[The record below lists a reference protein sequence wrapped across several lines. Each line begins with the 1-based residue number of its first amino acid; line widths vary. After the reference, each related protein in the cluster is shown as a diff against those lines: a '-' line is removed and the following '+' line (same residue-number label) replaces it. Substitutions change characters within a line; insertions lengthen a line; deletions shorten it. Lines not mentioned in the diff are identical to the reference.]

1 MPILA
6 KAILA
11 IFLCSILYADE
22 KKPQN
27 SDEETVKKIYI
38 PKDLNDCFKEL
49 NKLLAKGDIDK
60 IKKGKV
66 DAVDMH
72 FGLGM
77 GIRNTWGL
85 WGDSRLAKYFKKHG
99 IKHPDNMSGII
110 LDSYVDHLKGKPI
123 NFDWQKNKDDK
134 K

>member
-1 MPILA
+1 
-6 KAILA
+6 
-11 IFLCSILYADE
+11 
-22 KKPQN
+22 
-27 SDEETVKKIYI
+27 
-38 PKDLNDCFKEL
+38 
-49 NKLLAKGDIDK
+49 
-60 IKKGKV
+60 
-66 DAVDMH
+66 MH

-110 LDSYVDHLKGKPI
+110 LDAYVNHLKGKPT

-134 K
+134 KQKKQMLHSTPYGKSPVSVNEN